1 MRLFKTTN
9 KLVLIL
15 TALLTLSCKEKYLE
29 TVVTDKRVDISSE
42 WQEVVPLR
50 PLRCERRNQ
59 EIQLYSSTPHSAS
72 IHPLGIVLPNG
83 KVAKPEV
90 QLVGEDG
97 KIYELSDLSL
107 LGDAV
112 VLSSKAL
119 PRSFNFGKVRIRSN
133 EPLQLSQV
141 RFSCYNFEDV
151 KR

>member
-1 MRLFKTTN
+1 MRLFKTAN
-9 KLVLIL
+9 KFVLIL
-15 TALLTLSCKEKYLE
+15 TALLAFSCKEKYLE
-29 TVVTDKRVDISSE
+29 TVVTDKRIDISSE
-42 WQEVVPLR
+42 WQEVVPVR

-59 EIQLYSSTPHSAS
+59 EIQLYPSTPHSAS
-72 IHPLGIVLPNG
+72 VHPLGIVLANG

-97 KIYELSDLSL
+97 KIYELPDLSL

-119 PRSFNFGKVRIRSN
+119 PRSFNFRKVRIRSN
-133 EPLQLSQV
+133 EPLQLSEV

>member
-42 WQEVVPLR
+42 WQEVVPVR

-72 IHPLGIVLPNG
+72 IHPLGIVYQM
-83 KVAKPEV
+83 AKLQNQKYSSWVKTEKFMSCPTCP
-90 QLVGEDG
+90 
-97 KIYELSDLSL
+97 SD
-107 LGDAV
+107 
-112 VLSSKAL
+112 
-119 PRSFNFGKVRIRSN
+119 I
-133 EPLQLSQV
+133 
-141 RFSCYNFEDV
+141 
-151 KR
+151 